1 MAEVTEWQH
10 STHVKQRSS
19 AALVGKGVAAAMQ
32 NVVVVAVM
40 QNKGVAVAV
49 VWNKGVAAVTVRNKG
64 VAAVTVRDEGKEA
77 SGPHEP
83 TWPEIVKTLIFSFLL
98 TFPTESQ
105 PKCFFF

>member
-1 MAEVTEWQH
+1 MAVAIHGGPWQPLWVSRKHCKTYMAEVTEWQH

-49 VWNKGVAAVTVRNKG
+49 V
-64 VAAVTVRDEGKEA
+64 
-77 SGPHEP
+77 
-83 TWPEIVKTLIFSFLL
+83 
-98 TFPTESQ
+98 
-105 PKCFFF
+105 